1 MLTVQTKD
9 HSYNIQIKRQ
19 SLSTIGDFL
28 TEIWQPKQVAI
39 ITDTR
44 VGELYAETV
53 FTSLQNAGFTPTV
66 LTVPEGEESKSFT
79 QAMKLYEKLAQANF
93 TRSDAVLA
101 LGGGVIGDLAG
112 FVASTYM
119 RGIGFSQVPT
129 SLLAQVDSSIGGKT
143 AVNTPTAKNLVGSFY
158 QPDAVLIDPD
168 VLDTLEPRRL
178 REGIAEI
185 VKAAA
190 IADVNLWEELTQ
202 YQDEF
207 DLLNHV
213 ESVILK
219 ALKVKQAV
227 VEEDEF
233 DNGIRLILNFGH
245 TIGHAIEKNA
255 GYGKISHGEAVSL
268 GMVWMSKA
276 ASEHELMSASHLAPL
291 RALLEKF
298 HLPTTIPNDL
308 ERTHLFDAIT
318 KDKKARGHTLQI
330 IVLEEIG
337 KARIETIPVNMME
350 EFLQTEGI

>member
-1 MLTVQTKD
+1 MLTIHTKD
-9 HSYNIQIKRQ
+9 HTYPIQIKRNT
-19 SLSTIGDFL
+19 LHTFGTFL
-28 TEIWQPKQVAI
+28 KTVWKPKQVAI
-39 ITDTR
+39 ITDNR
-44 VGELYAETV
+44 VGDLYAETV
-53 FTSLQNAGFTPTV
+53 FTSLSDAGFTPTM
-66 LTVPEGEESKSFT
+66 LTIPEGEESKSFT
-79 QAMKLYEKLAQANF
+79 QATHLYEQLAQSGF
-93 TRSDAVLA
+93 TRSDGIVA

-119 RGIGFSQVPT
+119 RGISFAQVPT

-143 AVNTPTAKNLVGSFY
+143 AVNTKTAKNLVGSFY

-190 IADVNLWEELTQ
+190 IADLTLWQELER

-213 ESVILK
+213 ESVIIK
-219 ALKVKQAV
+219 ALKVKQTV

-255 GYGKISHGEAVSL
+255 GYGIISHGEAVAI

-276 ASEHELMSASHLAPL
+276 ASQQALMPTELIQPIIAM
-291 RALLEKF
+291 LEKF
-298 HLPTTIPNDL
+298 HLPTSLSLPIAVDDL
-308 ERTHLFDAIT
+308 VQAIT
-318 KDKKARGHTLQI
+318 NDKKARGATLQI
-330 IVLEEIG
+330 IVLDTLG
-337 KARIETIPVNMME
+337 KARIETIPVDEMDQ
-350 EFLQTEGI
+350 FLQMEGM